1 MSDSDSFIS
10 EVSEEVRRDRMFA
23 LWRKYGP
30 FLIGAIALIVAAA
43 GLKAYLDAEERAA
56 AQQAGGALIAASE
69 GDLDEQAAALAALA
83 ESSDHEGARLLAEL
97 RVAGVLAAE
106 GDSAA
111 AAEAYDRIAASASLD
126 LLIRDFATYRAVMLR
141 GAEMESAAFADALS
155 SIANG
160 SGPFRL
166 LAMEARGIALVR
178 AGDQQAGEDELRAAH
193 SDEAAPQ
200 ALRQRIEVLM
210 TALGGSLDN

>member
-30 FLIGAIALIVAAA
+30 YVIGAIVLIVAAA
-43 GLKAYLDAEERAA
+43 GGKAYLDVQERSA
-56 AQQAGGALIAASE
+56 AQEAGGALIAASE
-69 GDLDEQAAALAALA
+69 GSLDEQSVALTALAGSA
-83 ESSDHEGARLLAEL
+83 DHDGARLLAEL
-97 RVAGVLAAE
+97 RVAGLTAAS
-106 GDSAA
+106 GDAAA
-111 AAEAYDRIAASASLD
+111 AAEAYDRVAASATVD
-126 LLIRDFATYRAVMLR
+126 PLLQDFAAYRATMLR
-141 GAEMESAAFADALS
+141 GATMEPSAFADALS
-155 SIANG
+155 PIVNG

-178 AGDQQAGEDELRAAH
+178 AGDQAAGEEEMRAAH

-200 ALRQRIEVLM
+200 AMRQRIEVLM
-210 TALGGSLDN
+210 TAIGGSLDN

>member
-83 ESSDHEGARLLAEL
+83 ENSDHEGTRLLAEL

-111 AAEAYDRIAASASLD
+111 AAEAYDRIAASASSD

-160 SGPFRL
+160 PGPFRL

>member
-30 FLIGAIALIVAAA
+30 YVIGLIVVVVAAA
-43 GLKAYLDAEERAA
+43 GAKTYLDAQTKSAA
-56 AQQAGGALIAASE
+56 REAGGALIAASE
-69 GDLDEQAAALAALA
+69 GDLDVQSVALA
-83 ESSDHEGARLLAEL
+83 ELADSVDHDGARLIAEL
-97 RVAGVLAAE
+97 RTAGALASSGDKAGAAE
-106 GDSAA
+106 I
-111 AAEAYDRIAASASLD
+111 YDRISATAVTD
-126 LLIRDFATYRAVMLR
+126 PLLQDFAAYRVTMLR
-141 GAEMESAAFADALS
+141 GETMDPAAFADNLS
-155 SIANG
+155 PIANG

-178 AGDQQAGEDELRAAH
+178 AGDQAAGEDELRAAY

-200 ALRQRIEVLM
+200 PMRQRIEVIM
-210 TALGGSLDN
+210 TAIGGSLDN